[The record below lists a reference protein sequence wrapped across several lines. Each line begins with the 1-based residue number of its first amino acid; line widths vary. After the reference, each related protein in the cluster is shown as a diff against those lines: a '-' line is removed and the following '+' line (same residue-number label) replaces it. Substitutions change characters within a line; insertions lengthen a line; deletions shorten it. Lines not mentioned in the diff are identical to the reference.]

1 MDEPLHGEHLKQI
14 VAGLGRELGLRARTE
29 VRVGRRIW
37 GAQRRID
44 VVLTETNARRSLG
57 IECKYQR
64 VGGTAEEK
72 IPATIQ
78 DIAAWPID
86 GVVCFAGVGFTDHMR
101 SFMYASGKGVDLA
114 DLRDWLRLYFQLD

>member
-1 MDEPLHGEHLKQI
+1 MDEPQHGEHLKQL
-14 VAGLGRELGLRARTE
+14 VAALGRELGLGARTE

-44 VVLTETNARRSLG
+44 VVLTDLVARRSLG

-78 DIAAWPID
+78 DIVAWPID
-86 GVVCFAGVGFTDHMR
+86 GIVCFAGVGFTDHMR